1 MIKTVFSAISSSA
14 RSLFRFWRALIIF
27 FLLYAA
33 MLGAV
38 YLFFAGRETTTAQL
52 LLNVVLALAVPVL
65 FFVLQTMAVR
75 STNTQGHARTLTA
88 GALRDF
94 WKLLLISLPMIAVVG
109 LLVYLLAQIK
119 VGPEQTAVIPP
130 PPRATVAKATPPLQ
144 WQAVAIAS
152 IQYLLLCLV
161 LPLSLIHLWIA
172 TARDGL
178 KAAIKGIVRTLG
190 RALAPSSVLIYVI
203 GFVFFAALPYF
214 LLFNKTQ
221 ASSTWLDIGLLSGRL
236 LLSVLLSLVGWVV
249 TLGALAQLTPGE
261 MANMGSVEAGD
272 ARTGTEHVAV
282 GS

>member
-38 YLFFAGRETTTAQL
+38 YLFFAGRETSTVQL
-52 LLNVVLALAVPVL
+52 LLNVALALAVPVL

-75 STNTQGHARTLTA
+75 FTNTEGHARTLTV

-130 PPRATVAKATPPLQ
+130 PRATVVKATPPLQ
-144 WQAVAIAS
+144 WQAVAIAA
-152 IQYLLLCLV
+152 IEYLLLCLV

-178 KAAIKGIVRTLG
+178 KAAIKGIARTLG

-203 GFVFFAALPYF
+203 GFVFFSALPYF
-214 LLFNKTQ
+214 LLFSKTQ
-221 ASSTWLDIGLLSGRL
+221 ASSTWLDIGLLTGRL
-236 LLSVLLSLVGWVV
+236 LLAVLLSLVGWVV
-249 TLGALAQLTPGE
+249 TLGALAQLTPNE
-261 MANMGSVEAGD
+261 MSNMGSVRAG
-272 ARTGTEHVAV
+272 AGTEHVAL

>member
-14 RSLFRFWRALIIF
+14 RSLLRFWRALIIF

-33 MLGAV
+33 MLAAL

-52 LLNVVLALAVPVL
+52 LLNVSLALAVPVL

-75 STNTQGHARTLTA
+75 FANTQGHARTLTL

-94 WKLLLISLPMIAVVG
+94 WKLLLISLPVIATVG

-119 VGPEQTAVIPP
+119 IGPEPTTVTPP
-130 PPRATVAKATPPLQ
+130 PPRG
-144 WQAVAIAS
+144 AVARAAPPVQWESVATAS
-152 IQYLLLCLV
+152 IQYLLLCLI
-161 LPLSLIHLWIA
+161 LPLSLIHLWIV

-178 KAAIKGIVRTLG
+178 KPAIKGMVRALG

-203 GFVFFAALPYF
+203 GSVFFGVLPYF
-214 LLFNKTQ
+214 LLFSKTQ

-236 LLSVLLSLVGWVV
+236 LLAVLLSLVGWVI
-249 TLGALAQLTPGE
+249 TLGALTQLTPNE
-261 MANMGSVEAGD
+261 TSNMGSVSA
-272 ARTGTEHVAV
+272 AAGTEHATV